1 MISFIS
7 VIDIIGIMNRELALP
22 LLRNKT
28 VTADNMIWQ
37 FLRDQQRKR
46 KEESLKQGA
55 YPPTD
60 ELVDDD
66 GLPPLPEK
74 MTVPEYQPMAHGSPA
89 FPMLTELKIN
99 VVVKE
104 QSVDDM
110 DDQTTKVETKVTQY
124 EVDA

>member
-1 MISFIS
+1 
-7 VIDIIGIMNRELALP
+7 MNRELALP

-74 MTVPEYQPMAHGSPA
+74 MTVPEYQPMTHGSPG